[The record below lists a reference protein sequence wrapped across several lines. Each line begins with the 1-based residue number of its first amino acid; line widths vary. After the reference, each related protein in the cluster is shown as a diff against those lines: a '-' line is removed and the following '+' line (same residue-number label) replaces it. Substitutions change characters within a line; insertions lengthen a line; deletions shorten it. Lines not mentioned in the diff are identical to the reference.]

1 MVEGCKRGDREAQA
15 ALYGA
20 YSGRMLD
27 ALRRVVGHDDAAED
41 LLHDGFIIVFSSIG
55 TLRDACRL
63 ESWMRRIMTNL
74 ALRYKQTQDRELPI
88 EAAAGVAD
96 DAAVGKPYGDVS
108 FDDIMEMVDRLPDGY
123 RKVFRLSVLEGL
135 SHVEIAE
142 VLGIEPRS
150 SSSQLVRARRK
161 LMAMISEHRAR
172 LGLLAVLL
180 AAMLAVVTL
189 QDDGKR
195 RFAGMPEGNISKGTA
210 KQRKANKDKGPA
222 VLRHK
227 ADAVAAFGK
236 SEAVDTVLNAYQ
248 SLLQAPLP
256 DVPNDALSAALS
268 IPTDTMLL
276 PIPAPTGGVMTAD
289 AGIIDEE
296 VHAAENNN
304 WLFGMNA
311 VAERMS
317 ESLLPTV
324 LSLVG
329 QGVGSSTRVDIETWQ
344 QLADYLTY
352 DVGDTGDP
360 LERDALLRIALVNDG
375 RIYTRRSYDKPL
387 QIGLNFG
394 KRLTDRWNLDFGL
407 RLTRHT
413 TNLQTGASDTT
424 NISERQRT
432 LFVGVPFGAT
442 YSLVRKGRFSLYGTA
457 GVALDVPFYGKS
469 ERKYNI
475 DNTVV
480 YRRRSALSLP
490 RWQWSV
496 NAGVG
501 VSYDIA
507 PNLQLYFSP
516 KLTWYV
522 PNGSRATVQWHDK
535 PLQFSLPVGLRIVFK

>member
-1 MVEGCKRGDREAQA
+1 MDVKRLVEGCKRGDREAQA

-210 KQRKANKDKGPA
+210 KQRKANKDIGPA

-256 DVPNDALSAALS
+256 DVPNDALLKAS
-268 IPTDTMLL
+268 IFF
-276 PIPAPTGGVMTAD
+276 I
-289 AGIIDEE
+289 
-296 VHAAENNN
+296 
-304 WLFGMNA
+304 
-311 VAERMS
+311 
-317 ESLLPTV
+317 
-324 LSLVG
+324 
-329 QGVGSSTRVDIETWQ
+329 
-344 QLADYLTY
+344 
-352 DVGDTGDP
+352 
-360 LERDALLRIALVNDG
+360 
-375 RIYTRRSYDKPL
+375 
-387 QIGLNFG
+387 
-394 KRLTDRWNLDFGL
+394 
-407 RLTRHT
+407 
-413 TNLQTGASDTT
+413 
-424 NISERQRT
+424 
-432 LFVGVPFGAT
+432 
-442 YSLVRKGRFSLYGTA
+442 LY
-457 GVALDVPFYGKS
+457 K
-469 ERKYNI
+469 
-475 DNTVV
+475 
-480 YRRRSALSLP
+480 
-490 RWQWSV
+490 
-496 NAGVG
+496 
-501 VSYDIA
+501 
-507 PNLQLYFSP
+507 
-516 KLTWYV
+516 
-522 PNGSRATVQWHDK
+522 
-535 PLQFSLPVGLRIVFK
+535 